1 LDLKNKYNKMEHFE
15 IKKIND
21 KKYFLTLINGNEDF
35 STSNGMS
42 FEKTELYELYIKLRE
57 IFSNEANK

>member
-1 LDLKNKYNKMEHFE
+1 MEHFE